1 MAAVVPYLEV
11 GPEEREESSDVLA
24 GLNAL
29 LIGPRFQK
37 QRRSEMTAKDIA
49 RENKRRQE
57 LRAEGRLLGPD
68 EVVHVGPP
76 GKKKAH
82 KKEAVDAD
90 LSPLAPLQKPH
101 TELSRLLWARKLM
114 IEAMESRTFSV
125 EQDKGSVFVR
135 VSPPIPVDL
144 VPWHKSG
151 QPLERF
157 SLFSTN
163 SKMACPTFDLP
174 AGHMSVGGA
183 CPGAAAAQSTVPLD
197 KRQRG
202 DRDFTALAKAGR
214 IDSRRLKV
222 LNPGEDSVNWVSK
235 EERIYKPEL
244 NIAVCTRC
252 YATGGKYS
260 EVVVQFSEVA
270 RAAFVERMLRSAP
283 DKFIDLMVYT
293 IVNTLDFLE
302 ADDPS
307 RRFGIKP
314 IRVHSSGDFYSTKYA
329 DAWMTIARKV
339 QALDPTIRFWA
350 PTRTQ
355 VIPAWVK
362 YWDETKVP
370 TNFSIR
376 PSAYHVGDPA
386 PAPLHPN
393 QPAREGNSKGTSV
406 LFPDQSV
413 AVEGKYYDHQ
423 CQVYALE
430 KGNKRC
436 SSAESPSKALGGD
449 GKAGCRACWVR
460 PDLAVNYVIH

>member
-1 MAAVVPYLEV
+1 MIDAMA
-11 GPEEREESSDVLA
+11 
-24 GLNAL
+24 
-29 LIGPRFQK
+29 
-37 QRRSEMTAKDIA
+37 T
-49 RENKRRQE
+49 
-57 LRAEGRLLGPD
+57 
-68 EVVHVGPP
+68 
-76 GKKKAH
+76 
-82 KKEAVDAD
+82 
-90 LSPLAPLQKPH
+90 
-101 TELSRLLWARKLM
+101 
-114 IEAMESRTFSV
+114 RTFTV
-125 EQDKGSVFVR
+125 EQDKGAVFVR
-135 VSPPIPVDL
+135 VSPPIPTDL

-183 CPGAAAAQSTVPLD
+183 CPGASAAQSTVPVPT
-197 KRQRG
+197 RVAGAQQ
-202 DRDFTALAKAGR
+202 FEILARKNR

-222 LNPGEDSVNWVSK
+222 INPNEGAEAWVSK

-260 EVVVQFSEVA
+260 EVVVQFSEVG
-270 RAAFVERMLRSAP
+270 RAAFVRRMLATAP
-283 DKFIDLMVYT
+283 KKLEELLVYT

-314 IRVHSSGDFYSTKYA
+314 IRVHSSGDFYSEPYA
-329 DAWMTIARKV
+329 DMWMNVARRV
-339 QALDPTIRFWA
+339 QVLDPTVRFWA

-355 VIPAWVK
+355 VMVDWVS
-362 YWDETKVP
+362 YWDRTQVP
-370 TNFSIR
+370 SNFSIR

-386 PAPLHPN
+386 PAPLHPD
-393 QPAREGNSKGTSV
+393 QPASAGNSKGTSV
-406 LFPDQSV
+406 LFPAQSK
-413 AVEGKYYDHQ
+413 AVDGNYYDHQ

-436 SSAESPSKALGGD
+436 SSADSPSPALDNGKYKSD
-449 GKAGCRACWVR
+449 GEPGCRACWVR